1 MVSPHKPATNMIT
14 LKHDCLTFSFPEVTG
29 QIRALVEAHV
39 QATLRKIRLPSN
51 RGKLV
56 VALCEYIE
64 RPRSRIALRAQ
75 TAAELASCI
84 TTAEALT
91 QGDVESVLREEV
103 RQNSDGMDVTADV
116 TIHFRR
122 TLRIPDD
129 GRKYPLPAG
138 LGSFPL
144 RSVDDYSDAAPE
156 EWRKRGGLAMPMYQS
171 EALWIAFQSRFP
183 FAVKIA
189 AGKINAVSGGAWSGK
204 LQRKPQNYIVVP
216 DQPWLDGFAVGNGLI
231 RQFVAMPLG
240 AGYTVEE
247 QLTGKGDTGGIQI
260 QVYPMRSD
268 RYFEEHIASSLP
280 STLEELLPRL
290 FAKHLIPRYSV
301 HHSIARLPC
310 LARSGG
316 MGLAGGGLM
325 RQEIYEDPYKFGV
338 WDRSQTKRCFVH
350 LCNSMVWRQITGTNP
365 PHPPLTAEEY
375 KKSGIPWFDYY
386 RDDQKPLKGSKRLA
400 GVKSVAQLGKK
411 KKNKSL
417 PDDTTVTP
425 ELIIQYGNT
434 RRPEE
439 IQEFL
444 DTP

>member
-1 MVSPHKPATNMIT
+1 
-14 LKHDCLTFSFPEVTG
+14 
-29 QIRALVEAHV
+29 
-39 QATLRKIRLPSN
+39 
-51 RGKLV
+51 
-56 VALCEYIE
+56 
-64 RPRSRIALRAQ
+64 
-75 TAAELASCI
+75 
-84 TTAEALT
+84 
-91 QGDVESVLREEV
+91 
-103 RQNSDGMDVTADV
+103 MDVTADV

-144 RSVDDYSDAAPE
+144 RSVDDYLDAAPE

-189 AGKINAVSGGAWSGK
+189 AGKINAVSGEAWTGD
-204 LQRKPQNYIVVP
+204 LQRKPQNYVVVP

-325 RQEIYEDPYKFGV
+325 RQEISEDPYKFGV

-375 KKSGIPWFDYY
+375 KAAGVPWFDYY

-411 KKNKSL
+411 KKSQPF
-417 PDDTTVTP
+417 PDDTPITP
-425 ELIIQYGNT
+425 NLIIQYGNT

-439 IQEFL
+439 IREFRENL
-444 DTP
+444 

>member
-1 MVSPHKPATNMIT
+1 MIT
-14 LKHDCLTFSFPEVTG
+14 LEHDCLTFSFPEVTA

-64 RPRSRIALRAQ
+64 RPRSRIALQAQ

-91 QGDVESVLREEV
+91 QGDVESALREEL
-103 RQNSDGMDVTADV
+103 RKSSNGADVTADL
-116 TIHFRR
+116 TIRFQR

-129 GRKYPLPAG
+129 GRTSPLPAG

-144 RSVDDYSDAAPE
+144 RSVDDYLDTAPE

-171 EALWIAFQSRFP
+171 EALWIGFQSRFP

-189 AGKINAVSGGAWSGK
+189 AGKINAVSGGAWAGK

-260 QVYPMRSD
+260 QVHPMRVEH
-268 RYFEEHIASSLP
+268 YFRKHLAETLP

-301 HHSIARLPC
+301 HPSLARLPC

-375 KKSGIPWFDYY
+375 KNAGIPWFDYY

-411 KKNKSL
+411 KKCQPV
-417 PDDTTVTP
+417 PDDTPATP

-439 IQEFL
+439 IREFL
-444 DTP
+444 DAP

>member
-1 MVSPHKPATNMIT
+1 MIT
-14 LKHDCLTFSFPEVTG
+14 LERDCLTFSFPEVTG

-39 QATLRKIRLPSN
+39 QATLRKIRLPAN
-51 RGKLV
+51 PVMLV
-56 VALCEYIE
+56 VALCKQIE
-64 RPRSRIALRAQ
+64 RRHSRIALRAN
-75 TAAELASCI
+75 TAAELDSCI

-91 QGDVESVLREEV
+91 QGDVESALREEL
-103 RQNSDGMDVTADV
+103 RKNSNGTDITADL
-116 TIHFRR
+116 TIRFQR

-129 GRKYPLPAG
+129 GRTYPLPAG

-144 RSVDDYSDAAPE
+144 RSVDDYLDTGPD

-171 EALWIAFQSRFP
+171 EALWIAFESRFP

-189 AGKINAVSGGAWSGK
+189 AGKINAISGGAWAGK

-216 DQPWLDGFAVGNGLI
+216 DQPWLDGFSVGKGLI

-247 QLTGKGDTGGIQI
+247 QLTGKGDTGGMQI

-268 RYFEEHIASSLP
+268 RYLKERIVSSLP
-280 STLEELLPRL
+280 STLKELLPRL
-290 FAKHLIPRYSV
+290 FAKHLSPRYQAL
-301 HHSIARLPC
+301 HARV
-310 LARSGG
+310 RSGD
-316 MGLAGGGLM
+316 MGLAQGGLM

-365 PHPPLTAEEY
+365 PYPPLTSEEY
-375 KKSGIPWFDYY
+375 KSAGIPWFDYY

-411 KKNKSL
+411 KKCQPFPN
-417 PDDTTVTP
+417 DTPATP

-439 IQEFL
+439 IREFL

>member
-1 MVSPHKPATNMIT
+1 MIT
-14 LKHDCLTFSFPEVTG
+14 LERDCLTFSFPEVTG

-91 QGDVESVLREEV
+91 QGDVESALREELLE
-103 RQNSDGMDVTADV
+103 NSDGTDVTADL
-116 TIHFRR
+116 TIRFQR

-129 GRKYPLPAG
+129 GRTYPLPAG

-144 RSVDDYSDAAPE
+144 RSVDDYSDTAPE
-156 EWRKRGGLAMPMYQS
+156 EWRKRGGLTMPMYQS

-189 AGKINAVSGGAWSGK
+189 AGKINAVSGGAWTGD
-204 LQRKPQNYIVVP
+204 LQRKPQNYVVIP

-280 STLEELLPRL
+280 STLKELLPRL
-290 FAKHLIPRYSV
+290 FAKHLSPRYLSR
-301 HHSIARLPC
+301 HCIAR
-310 LARSGG
+310 SSD
-316 MGLAGGGLM
+316 MGLAQGGLM
-325 RQEIYEDPYKFGV
+325 RQEIYKDPYKFGV

-365 PHPPLTAEEY
+365 PHPPLTAGEY
-375 KKSGIPWFDYY
+375 KNAGIPWFDYY

-411 KKNKSL
+411 KKSPL
-417 PDDTTVTP
+417 FPDATPATP

-434 RRPEE
+434 RRPEIIRE
-439 IQEFL
+439 SK
-444 DTP
+444 DTD